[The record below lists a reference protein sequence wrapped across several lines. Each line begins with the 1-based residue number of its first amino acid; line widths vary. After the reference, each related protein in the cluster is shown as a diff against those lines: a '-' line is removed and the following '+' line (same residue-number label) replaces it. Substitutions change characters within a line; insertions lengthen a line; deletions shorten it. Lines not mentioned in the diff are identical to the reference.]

1 MNADADLDLM
11 DVEAEAP
18 NFVQVP
24 NALVD
29 AGASPMAL
37 AAYVHLR
44 RFASW
49 STGRVSF
56 SQKVL
61 AERMGYRKRQSV
73 MPYLEELVSLGFLT
87 VREQRGDSGQRL
99 RNVYVVR
106 LTPVRSSGQGL
117 SVPADRGSALQRT
130 ACTDDLGTDDLGTKA
145 APAALLPSP
154 DDQISQE
161 WSRLREQDG
170 HKPGALAAPARKALQ
185 SLLRDGVSVDR
196 VLQVIR
202 WLHVDGRWWLDTRR
216 LTLGQLRKHWATLD
230 AQCPVDWQEQVP
242 LDQWHAQQDAA
253 LAQDRERRAAAAR
266 AAYRLTQQE
275 WDALS
280 ADDREDL
287 LAVAHAPSVEDWEP
301 EQTTAPAVLPWAEE
315 QQRALVPAG
324 WD

>member
-1 MNADADLDLM
+1 MEL
-11 DVEAEAP
+11 EAEAP
-18 NFVQVP
+18 TFVQVP

-44 RFASW
+44 RFAAW
-49 STGRVSF
+49 STSRVEY
-56 SQKVL
+56 SQRVL
-61 AERMGYRKRQSV
+61 AERLGLKQARSV
-73 MPYLEELVSLGFLT
+73 KPYLEELQALGFLT
-87 VREQRGDSGQRL
+87 VRQQHGENGRQL

-106 LTPVRSSGQGL
+106 LNPVRS
-117 SVPADRGSALQRT
+117 RT
-130 ACTDDLGTDDLGTKA
+130 AGGVRSSAGGGCAAAQGGGAVERTPSTDDLGTDDLGTKA
-145 APAALLPSP
+145 APAALLPAA
-154 DDQISQE
+154 DDQVSQE

-185 SLLRDGVSVDR
+185 ALLRDGVDVER

-202 WLHVDGRWWLDTRR
+202 WLHVDGRWWLETRR
-216 LTLGQLRKHWATLD
+216 LTLVQLRKHWATLD
-230 AQCPVDWQEQVP
+230 AQCPVDWRQQVP

-287 LAVAHAPSVEDWEP
+287 LAVADAPTVEDWTP
-301 EQTTAPAVLPWAEE
+301 DVTAPAALPWAEE
-315 QQRALVPAG
+315 QQRALMPAG